1 MWIYIYCNYILRGFG
16 ISKMKLSDLNLE
28 KGLESIFGD
37 SDIKE
42 LYPPQEEAIRAGIL
56 AAANKNFVIASPT
69 ASGKTLL
76 AELVM
81 LKSILTASGKCL
93 YVVPLNALAYEKYQ
107 NFKDKFSSVAKI
119 GISTG
124 DYESSS
130 RYLERYDVIILT
142 LEKLDSLTR
151 IKPSWL
157 RKCSVVV
164 VDEVHV
170 LGDEKRGPRL
180 EGAMARFMSFNP
192 SARIIALSATI
203 PNAAEFGNWLHAS
216 LIQSEWRPVPLKE
229 GVFLAEDD
237 RKIIE
242 RVIEEVNEGSQVLV
256 FVNTKRGS
264 ASFARKIAAQL
275 KMANKELD
283 KLADTVDIGV
293 DDLGD
298 MVRCGVAYHNSWL
311 HPEQRRAM
319 EESFRARVLKVIC
332 CTPTLA
338 MGVSL
343 PARMVLIRNYKF
355 FTLGRGNE
363 PMPVCWVKQVFG
375 RAGRPEHDEYGIGL
389 IVARSEDE
397 FEEIEEF
404 YINGELERIESQFS
418 AEALT
423 EQVLA
428 TIVGGAHRMDEI
440 LEFLDSTFYAY
451 QNRDEMALL
460 KEEMD
465 DILLQ
470 LSEDGFITMTMDG
483 EKEEI
488 KATDFGSLSSRLY
501 LSTKSALELRS
512 GIKILGDVEM
522 RAKISDFDLLL
533 LLCKCDEV
541 VPLKVKEAMGIASI
555 LSDNL
560 EWLYGGEYAL
570 GSAIVAHAWID
581 EITYPEMKE
590 KFGIYPGE
598 IHNNI
603 YVLGWM
609 CYAASRMAEYLR
621 DENMYARLN
630 VLKDRIRQG
639 VKTEVLRLVS
649 IKGVGRVIARGL
661 YSAGFRNPGEV
672 AKADVAQLERVPGVG
687 EKRARKIKEE
697 ALRQCET

>member
-16 ISKMKLSDLNLE
+16 LSKMKLSDLNLE

-56 AAANKNFVIASPT
+56 DGHKNFVIASPT

-130 RYLERYDVIILT
+130 RYLERYDVILLT

-170 LGDEKRGPRL
+170 LGDKKRGPRL

-229 GVFLAEDD
+229 EVFLAEDD

-319 EESFRARVLKVIC
+319 EESFRERVLKVIC

-343 PARMVLIRNYKF
+343 PAKMVLIRNYKF
-355 FTLGRGNE
+355 FTIGRGNE

-418 AEALT
+418 VETMT

-470 LSEDGFITMTMDG
+470 LSDDGFITITMDG
-483 EKEEI
+483 EKEEVR
-488 KATDFGSLSSRLY
+488 ATEFGSLSSRLY
-501 LSTKSALELRS
+501 LSTKSALELRND
-512 GIKILGDVEM
+512 IKILGDAAM

-581 EITYPEMKE
+581 EMTYPEMKE

-609 CYAASRMAEYLR
+609 CYAASRLAEYLR
-621 DENMYARLN
+621 DENMYARLSM
-630 VLKDRIRQG
+630 LKDRIRQG
-639 VKTEVLRLVS
+639 VKTEVLRLAS

-661 YSAGFRNPGEV
+661 YSAGFRSPGEV

-687 EKRARKIKEE
+687 EKRAKKIKEE
-697 ALRQCET
+697 ALRQFEM

>member
-1 MWIYIYCNYILRGFG
+1 MR
-16 ISKMKLSDLNLE
+16 LSDLNLE
-28 KGLESIFGD
+28 KGMESIFGD

-56 AAANKNFVIASPT
+56 DENKNFVIASPT

-107 NFKDKFSSVAKI
+107 NFKDKYSSVAKI

-130 RYLERYDVIILT
+130 RYLERYDIIILT

-157 RKCSVVV
+157 RKSSVVV
-164 VDEVHV
+164 VDEIHV

-203 PNAAEFGNWLHAS
+203 SNADEFGNWLHAS
-216 LIQSEWRPVPLKE
+216 LIKSEWRPVPLKE
-229 GVFLAEDD
+229 EVFLAEDD
-237 RKIIE
+237 KKIIE
-242 RVIEEVNEGSQVLV
+242 RVIEEVKEGSQTLV

-275 KMANKELD
+275 KMVNKELD
-283 KLADTVDIGV
+283 ELAEKVDFGV

-319 EESFRARVLKVIC
+319 EESFRERVLKVIC

-343 PARMVLIRNYKF
+343 PAKMVLIRNYKF

-363 PMPVCWVKQVFG
+363 PMSVCWVKQVFG

-397 FEEIEEF
+397 FEEIEDI
-404 YINGELERIESQFS
+404 YINGELERIESRFS
-418 AEALT
+418 AETMT

-428 TIVGGAHRMDEI
+428 TIVGGAHRMEEI

-451 QNRDEMALL
+451 QNRDEMELV

-465 DILLQ
+465 DILVQ
-470 LSEDGFITMTMDG
+470 LSEDGFITRTMDG

-501 LSTKSALELRS
+501 LSRKSALELRS
-512 GIKILGDVEM
+512 GINILGNVETG
-522 RAKISDFDLLL
+522 AKISDFDLLL
-533 LLCKCDEV
+533 LLCECDEV
-541 VPLKVKEAMGIASI
+541 VPLKVKKAMEIASI

-560 EWLYGGEYAL
+560 EWVYSGEYAL
-570 GSAIVAHAWID
+570 GSAIVARAWID
-581 EITYPEMKE
+581 EMTYPEMKE

-603 YVLGWM
+603 YVLGWI

-649 IKGVGRVIARGL
+649 IKGVGRVIGRGL
-661 YSAGFRNPGEV
+661 YSAGFMNPGEV

-687 EKRARKIKEE
+687 AKRARKIKEA
-697 ALRQCET
+697 ALRQCKM

>member
-28 KGLESIFGD
+28 KGLESIFSD

-130 RYLERYDVIILT
+130 RYLERYDVILLT

-465 DILLQ
+465 DILVQ
-470 LSEDGFITMTMDG
+470 LSEDGFITITVDG

-522 RAKISDFDLLL
+522 RAKLSDFDLLL

-661 YSAGFRNPGEV
+661 YSAGFRSPGEV

-697 ALRQCET
+697 ALRQFET

>member
-1 MWIYIYCNYILRGFG
+1 
-16 ISKMKLSDLNLE
+16 MKLSDLNLE

-81 LKSILTASGKCL
+81 LKSVLTASGKCL

-130 RYLERYDVIILT
+130 RYLERYDIILLT

-229 GVFLAEDD
+229 EVFLAEDD
-237 RKIIE
+237 KKIIE
-242 RVIEEVNEGSQVLV
+242 RVIEEVKEGSQVLV

-343 PARMVLIRNYKF
+343 PAKMVLIRNYKF
-355 FTLGRGNE
+355 FTLGRGIE

-389 IVARSEDE
+389 IVARSEEE

-418 AEALT
+418 VETMT

-451 QNRDEMALL
+451 QNRDEMALQ

-465 DILLQ
+465 DILVQ
-470 LSEDGFITMTMDG
+470 LSEDGFITMTVDG

-501 LSTKSALELRS
+501 LSTKSALELRR

-609 CYAASRMAEYLR
+609 CYAASRLAEYLR

-697 ALRQCET
+697 ALLQCET

>member
-1 MWIYIYCNYILRGFG
+1 
-16 ISKMKLSDLNLE
+16 MKLSDLNLE

-42 LYPPQEEAIRAGIL
+42 LYAPQEEAIRAGIL
-56 AAANKNFVIASPT
+56 DGNKNFVIASPT

-130 RYLERYDVIILT
+130 RYLERYDVILLT

-465 DILLQ
+465 DILVQ
-470 LSEDGFITMTMDG
+470 LSEDGFITMTMNG
-483 EKEEI
+483 EEEI

-661 YSAGFRNPGEV
+661 YSAGFRSPGEV

-697 ALRQCET
+697 ALLQFET